1 MTEPPCPFA
10 DLALSRRLERA
21 EALSNA
27 RFVDACARLFPDRG
41 STWIEVAGARA
52 MFDGPSSP
60 MTQTFGLGL
69 FQPATAA
76 DLDAIEAFYAERGA
90 PVFHEVSP
98 LADAGLPALLAGRGY
113 RPFEFSSVLYR
124 PIDRTAPDSA
134 GLKARTTPEDDARKG
149 KADPTA
155 RTTPEGAD
163 VVQAFRPA
171 SVRVRLIERGEEE
184 LYARISAAGWSE
196 FGLGDF
202 ILEIGRVSGVADGLR
217 LFLAELDGTPI
228 AAGALGLCDGVAH
241 LAGASTI
248 PEGRKRG
255 AQLALLD
262 HRLRYAAVHGCDV
275 ALMAAQPGSGSQR
288 NAERNGFRIAYTRI
302 KWQR

>member
-1 MTEPPCPFA
+1 MAEPSFPFA

-27 RFVDACARLFPDRG
+27 RFVDARARLFPDSG

-52 MFDGPSSP
+52 MYDGASAPT
-60 MTQTFGLGL
+60 TQTFGLGL
-69 FQPATAA
+69 FEPVTAA

-98 LADAGLPALLAGRGY
+98 IADPALPALLTARGY

-124 PIDRTAPDSA
+124 PIDLA
-134 GLKARTTPEDDARKG
+134 GLKPRATLGNAGLKPRATPD
-149 KADPTA
+149 
-155 RTTPEGAD
+155 GAD
-163 VVQAFRPA
+163 VAQGLSPA
-171 SVRVRLIERGEEE
+171 VRLIEKGEEE
-184 LYARISAAGWSE
+184 LYARVSAAGWVASGASE
-196 FGLGDF
+196 F
-202 ILEIGRVSGVADGLR
+202 ILELGRVNAVVEGLR
-217 LFLAELDGTPI
+217 LFLAELDGKAI
-228 AAGALGLCDGVAH
+228 AAGALGLCDGIAH

-248 PEGRKRG
+248 PEGRNRG

-262 HRLRYAAVHGCDV
+262 HRLRYAAAHGCDI
-275 ALMAAQPGSGSQR
+275 ALMAALPGSGSQR